1 MESFKRFWDGDAF
14 FALKVAETDG
24 ITQPWLFFYLKFAGK
39 DVLDQVISQASRA
52 AIPLHMHIV
61 PKALLTNV
69 TCNMDYRSKGIL
81 ELTVDSQRA
90 SVLFRSKRAQ
100 AINTYPHMNGKPYTL
115 SNKMTKQLMPKSLT
129 EGVGLLLRCYSS
141 RPCWPSPK
149 KIRKIDR
156 FGKIGRFINI
166 GNFSNVGPHEAR
178 TIALPTP
185 LWNLVHPPTHP

>member
-1 MESFKRFWDGDAF
+1 MNFLKCLVRPGGGNLRAQFLSCYKDFWGCQVCFKYLSYTSNFVESFKRFWDGDAF

-81 ELTVDSQRA
+81 ELTVDSQELQFSFVRKG
-90 SVLFRSKRAQ
+90 RK
-100 AINTYPHMNGKPYTL
+100 L
-115 SNKMTKQLMPKSLT
+115 SIHTHIWMGNP
-129 EGVGLLLRCYSS
+129 
-141 RPCWPSPK
+141 
-149 KIRKIDR
+149 IR
-156 FGKIGRFINI
+156 FQT
-166 GNFSNVGPHEAR
+166 S
-178 TIALPTP
+178 
-185 LWNLVHPPTHP
+185 